1 MWLHGLKFVAFAVVA
16 VGVVGA
22 VVMSLW
28 NWLTPAVFGW
38 HTIDFWQAIGLF
50 ALGRL
55 LFGGLRGGHGRHG
68 GHGHWRARMAQRW
81 DEMSDEER
89 QRFREG
95 MRRRCG
101 GRHMGHGHDDRGH
114 DRGASESG
122 EGRMG
127 RTPGEQPS

>member
-1 MWLHGLKFVAFAVVA
+1 MRMHSRRHMWLHGLKFAVFAVVA

-28 NWLTPAVFGW
+28 NWLTPAIFGW
-38 HTIDFWQAIGLF
+38 HTIDFWQALGLLV
-50 ALGRL
+50 LGRL
-55 LFGGLRGGHGRHG
+55 LFGGLRGGHGR
-68 GHGHWRARMAQRW
+68 HGHWRARMAQRW

-101 GRHMGHGHDDRGH
+101 GRHME
-114 DRGASESG
+114 RGAG
-122 EGRMG
+122 DQRVD
-127 RTPGEQPS
+127 RAPGDQPT